1 MIHIRKSSS
10 SDAPA
15 LTEIWRASV
24 LATHDFLS
32 RDDFL
37 EIEKLVAEQY
47 LPNVEVWL
55 VEDAGK
61 PVGFMGMSDHHIDS
75 LFIAPDQRGKG
86 IGKLMIAHAKAVGNP
101 LTVDVNEQNL
111 QGVGFTGIWDLS
123 KPGVP
128 KQTIRDALI
137 RFCTCSWRTVI
148 DVLPGV
154 YRFR

>member
-1 MIHIRKSSS
+1 MIHIRKSNRA
-10 SDAPA
+10 DAPA

-55 VEDAGK
+55 IEDAGK
-61 PVGFMGMSDHHIDS
+61 PVGFMGMSERHIDS

-86 IGKLMIAHAKAVGNP
+86 IGK
-101 LTVDVNEQNL
+101 Q
-111 QGVGFTGIWDLS
+111 
-123 KPGVP
+123 
-128 KQTIRDALI
+128 LI
-137 RFCTCSWRTVI
+137 STLR
-148 DVLPGV
+148 
-154 YRFR
+154 

>member
-1 MIHIRKSSS
+1 MIHIRKSNKA
-10 SDAPA
+10 DAPA
-15 LTEIWRASV
+15 LTKIWRASV

-55 VEDAGK
+55 IEDAGK
-61 PVGFMGMSDHHIDS
+61 PVGFMGMSECHIDS

-86 IGKLMIAHAKAVGNP
+86 IGKQMIAYAKTLGSP

-111 QGVGFTGIWDLS
+111 QGIGFYRHMGFVETGRSETDDQGRPYPLLHL
-123 KPGVP
+123 
-128 KQTIRDALI
+128 RLAANN
-137 RFCTCSWRTVI
+137 
-148 DVLPGV
+148 
-154 YRFR
+154 